1 MNTKLHTMIVQ
12 VGFSDDRKINIY
24 SIPVS
29 AKLNVPETTTLT
41 STSVKETTHTTLKET
56 TPTTLKETTPQTTT
70 PYFTDAETTLSEE
83 TTQQT
88 NIKVRIAIQKIYL
101 QSCILT
107 AESNTVFFKALLIVC
122 PMQIFPY

>member
-1 MNTKLHTMIVQ
+1 MIVQ

-41 STSVKETTHTTLKET
+41 STSVKETTPTTLKET

-83 TTQQT
+83 TTPQT
-88 NIKVRIAIQKIYL
+88 NIKVRIAIQKY
-101 QSCILT
+101 
-107 AESNTVFFKALLIVC
+107 
-122 PMQIFPY
+122 IFNLAF